1 MSLESEI
8 LAFLPL
14 YTGYCVGAFVCGF
27 VIGYLLTFFNKLSE
41 KV

>member
-14 YTGYCVGAFVCGF
+14 YTGYCVGAFASGF
-27 VIGYLLTFFNKLSE
+27 VIGYLLTFFNKLTD